1 MLIDKDINRLRAI
14 NEAIWIRDHSEKL
27 SREELSKVIQDISQY
42 DIFSSR
48 QISSMTGNIFSHQTV
63 SKISNKQNKTGGK
76 LSVSDLEK
84 IRDLFY
90 GRSNG
95 SVNYKLAKEIIDNGT
110 SQGMIYRLT
119 GIHQSAISRKIKEMK

>member
-42 DIFSSR
+42 NIFSSR

-63 SKISNKQNKTGGK
+63 SKISNKQSKTGGK

-95 SVNYKLAKEIIDNGT
+95 SVNYKLAKQIIDNGT

>member
-1 MLIDKDINRLRAI
+1 MLIDQDINRLRAI

-27 SREELSKVIQDISQY
+27 TREELSKVIEDISEY
-42 DIFSSR
+42 NIFSSR

-76 LSVSDLEK
+76 LCVSDLEK

-90 GRSNG
+90 GKSNG

-119 GIHQSAISRKIKEMK
+119 GIHQSAISRKLKEMK